1 MTTIAAT
8 EPTVRVGVADGV
20 ATITIDR
27 PPVNVLTIALLQRLE
42 NVVTDLQTDDE
53 LRLIVLR
60 GEGRVFSAGV
70 DVGEHLGQWLVPMLD
85 AFDRAART
93 LLASDI
99 PTLAVVHGAALGG
112 ACELVAL
119 CDLVI
124 AADDAKLGTPEIT
137 LGVTP
142 PVGAAVFPSLVGRQR
157 ANALVLTGELISGR
171 DAADWGLVWRA
182 VPADRLQQETAAVI
196 EQFRGRSA
204 ASLRLAK
211 RTLALSSRPQLLA
224 AISAADAEQR
234 RVLPELADADEGLR
248 AFLEKRA
255 PRWSHR

>member
-1 MTTIAAT
+1 MTAASAIGT
-8 EPTVRVGVADGV
+8 AVRVDVDDGI
-20 ATITIDR
+20 ATLTLDR
-27 PPVNVLTIALLQRLE
+27 PPLNVLTILLLERLE
-42 NVVTDLQTDDE
+42 TVLRDLQAERE

-60 GEGRVFSAGV
+60 GAGRAFSAGV
-70 DVGEHLGQWLVPMLD
+70 DVGEHLGASLLPMLD
-85 AFDRAART
+85 AFDRASRA

-119 CDLVI
+119 CDLAI
-124 AADDAKLGTPEIT
+124 AAEDARLGTPEIT
-137 LGVTP
+137 LGVVP

-157 ANALVLTGELISGR
+157 ANALVLTGDLISGR

-182 VPADRLQQETAAVI
+182 VPADRLQEETAAVV

-211 RTLALSSRPQLLA
+211 RTLGLSTRRGLEA

-234 RVLPELADADEGLR
+234 RALPALADGEEGLR

>member
-8 EPTVRVGVADGV
+8 EPTIHVDVVDGV
-20 ATITIDR
+20 ATIRIDR

-42 NVVTDLQTDDE
+42 KAVSDLQSDDE

-85 AFDRAART
+85 AFDRAARA

-124 AADDAKLGTPEIT
+124 AADNAKLGTPEIT

-142 PVGAAVFPSLVGRQR
+142 PVAAAVFPSLVGRQR

-182 VPADRLQQETAAVI
+182 VPADRLQEEAAAVV

-211 RTLALSSRPQLLA
+211 RTLGLSARLDLGA

-234 RVLPELADADEGLR
+234 RALPGLADGEEGLR
-248 AFLEKRA
+248 AYLEKRA